1 MDWYESI
8 TPTEFEL
15 LCMEK
20 LKEFAL
26 MHELRDFKISHNE
39 IVEAHDGRYQIDIRA
54 SFTALNIT
62 FLVFCECK
70 CYKDSIKRTVVSE
83 LQQRLVSCGAHKGI
97 VMAVNGFQQGA
108 IDFAKKHGI
117 ALINVEPINDGPILP
132 TPIGLVRK
140 RAQGN
145 NKSAMESVVNFIS
158 RHVHF
163 NMITAF
169 LSEEE
174 KAVLRLDRTNGVQ
187 YVQIEAKNQEIQVG
201 LK

>member
-20 LKEFAL
+20 LKELAL
-26 MHELRDFKISHNE
+26 EEQLKDFKISHNK
-39 IVEAHDGRYQIDIRA
+39 IVDAHDGRYQIDIVVQF
-54 SFTALNIT
+54 SVLNT
-62 FLVFCECK
+62 TYLVFCECK
-70 CYKDSIKRTVVSE
+70 CYKDRIKRSTVSE
-83 LQQRLVSCGAHKGI
+83 LQQKLVSCGANKGI

-108 IDFAKKHGI
+108 IDFAKKHRI
-117 ALINVEPINDGPILP
+117 ALINVEPVNDDPIRP
-132 TPIGLVRK
+132 TPIGLVRM
-140 RAQGN
+140 RARGN
-145 NKSAMESVVNFIS
+145 NKSAMESVVNFLS

-174 KAVLRLDRTNGVQ
+174 KADLKLDRTNGVQ
-187 YVQIEAKNQEIQVG
+187 PVQIEAKKQIIQVG